1 MRQFIDGGWKQL
13 KTMIVLRGF
22 LNLVVT
28 RIVIK
33 DNLEMS
39 WERQWLSKSRRSGWE
54 DILIRYEET
63 KINLGSKRLTVF
75 AINKVET

>member
-1 MRQFIDGGWKQL
+1 MKQFIDGGWKQL

-33 DNLEMS
+33 DNLEMI